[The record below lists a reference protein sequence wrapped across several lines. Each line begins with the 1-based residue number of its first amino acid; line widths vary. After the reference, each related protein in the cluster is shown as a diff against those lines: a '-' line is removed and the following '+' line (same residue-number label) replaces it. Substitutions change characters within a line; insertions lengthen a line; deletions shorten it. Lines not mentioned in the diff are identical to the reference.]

1 MLIVEHSDRT
11 IDHQAGCV
19 AQEDLPG
26 GVARHVEDA
35 GLRFEAPQLS
45 PRLALSHQRLQAACV
60 RSAVLCGHD
69 MKRKCAKNLCRNG
82 FGEDEKVEQLDV

>member
-1 MLIVEHSDRT
+1 MNLIVCTGLKAKVDRT

-45 PRLALSHQRLQAACV
+45 PRLALAQ
-60 RSAVLCGHD
+60 
-69 MKRKCAKNLCRNG
+69 
-82 FGEDEKVEQLDV
+82 

>member
-1 MLIVEHSDRT
+1 MLIVEQSDRT

-35 GLRFEAPQLS
+35 GLHFEAPQLS
-45 PRLALSHQRLQAACV
+45 PRLALAQ
-60 RSAVLCGHD
+60 
-69 MKRKCAKNLCRNG
+69 
-82 FGEDEKVEQLDV
+82 